1 MRKKNAERNW
11 ATAQLSCEKK
21 KFVLQPCNC
30 IARERAGKKKYCIAR
45 EGCSWTN
52 CIASQGIVL
61 QLGVQVGQELYC
73 NTCIILQLMRA

>member
-1 MRKKNAERNW
+1 MQNGIGLLPNSLVKFF
-11 ATAQLSCEKK
+11 
-21 KFVLQPCNC
+21 FVLQPCNC
-30 IARERAGKKKYCIAR
+30 IARERAGKKNLYCNCIAR

-73 NTCIILQLMRA
+73 NTCIVLQLRRA